1 MRVAMIGLG
10 DIARKAYLPVLG
22 TRGDLT
28 LSLMSRDSDKVRAIA
43 ADWRVAHAHT
53 NLDDLLR
60 DGLDAAFVHAATAA
74 HEELVT
80 RLLTAGIPTYVDK
93 PLADTADAAERLVNL
108 AEARAVSLMVGFNR
122 RHAPAYAA
130 LAAAPRDL
138 VLMQKHRVDLAD
150 TPRTVVFDDFIHV
163 VDTLRFLLPVPARDL
178 RVDARVVDGLLH
190 HVVLTL
196 VGGGGASGD
205 GASACT
211 AIGTMN
217 RVAGVNE
224 EVLEVSGMDHHGQAL
239 RHRVVDMADIHIAEA
254 GTHISTRR
262 GDWTPVSD
270 QRGIH
275 QAVEHFLAALRA
287 GRTLSAR
294 DALETHRLCETVVR
308 HIQAAA

>member
-10 DIARKAYLPVLG
+10 DIARKAYLPVLAA
-22 TRGDLT
+22 RSDVT
-28 LSLMSRDSDKVRAIA
+28 LSLMSRDADKVRAIA
-43 ADWRVAHAHT
+43 ADWRVAHAHSD
-53 NLDDLLR
+53 LDALLR

-93 PLADTADAAERLVNL
+93 PLADTAAAAERLVDL
-108 AEARAVSLMVGFNR
+108 AEARGVSLMVGFNR

-163 VDTLRFLLPVPARDL
+163 VDTLRFFMPAPVRDL
-178 RVDARVVDGLLH
+178 RVDARVRDGLLH

-196 VGGGGASGD
+196 AGGD
-205 GASACT
+205 GATACT

-224 EVLEVSGMDHHGQAL
+224 EVLEVSGRGRDGQAI

-254 GTHISTRR
+254 GIHTATRR

-270 QRGIH
+270 QRGIR
-275 QAVEHFLAALRA
+275 QAVDHFLGALRA
-287 GRTLSAR
+287 GRVLGAR
-294 DALETHRLCETVVR
+294 DALETHRLCETVVQQV
-308 HIQAAA
+308 QAAG